1 MNRNLFVGIVA
12 ALLSIGVMA
21 GKDLTPRVDAIQ
33 TKDQA
38 QDTRIQDLEQ
48 TGRGVP
54 F

>member
-33 TKDQA
+33 TNDQA
-38 QDTRIQDLEQ
+38 QDRRIQEVEQ
-48 TGRGVP
+48 IRR
-54 F
+54 